1 MKLTKVAE
9 TIIAEDSS
17 DSFQKHITEFERDKD
32 ALQHV
37 GDLNTEDYDL
47 VVVDNKRLASECD
60 QLNLRCKNL
69 HAAMAR
75 IRSDA
80 GKCISD
86 HEVKVK
92 FTETHSVEIAAE
104 GNKILKDFE
113 NELVQKLG
121 GLCEMYA
128 DKVQTIGGLYS
139 PMSVEEPLV
148 KDYLDCFSENVAG
161 LTDMFC
167 GVNVNFATAAIEGA
181 LVLVGDF
188 VDLEA
193 V

>member
-1 MKLTKVAE
+1 MA
-9 TIIAEDSS
+9 
-17 DSFQKHITEFERDKD
+17 
-32 ALQHV
+32 
-37 GDLNTEDYDL
+37 
-47 VVVDNKRLASECD
+47 
-60 QLNLRCKNL
+60 QL
-69 HAAMAR
+69 
-75 IRSDA
+75 RSDA
-80 GKCISD
+80 DKRISD
-86 HEVKVK
+86 LEAKVK
-92 FTETHSVEIAAE
+92 FVETRSIAIAAK
-104 GNKILKDFE
+104 GNKNLKDFE
-113 NELVQKLG
+113 SELVQKLG